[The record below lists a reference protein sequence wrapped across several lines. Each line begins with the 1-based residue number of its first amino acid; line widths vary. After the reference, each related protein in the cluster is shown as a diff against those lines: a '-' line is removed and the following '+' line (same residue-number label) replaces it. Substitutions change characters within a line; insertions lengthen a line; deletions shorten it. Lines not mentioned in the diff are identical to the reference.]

1 MLHKVINKQKHITL
15 LSKLIFCP
23 SCGRKLSANYR
34 LVKGVSKNSYRCTSR
49 TDTTPCSSTKSLS
62 MNLIDSAVWSLIKAD
77 LPSLSKQIN
86 EINPDEYI
94 AQMDNQLI
102 NLINR
107 EKKFKMIL
115 MKMLQY

>member
-1 MLHKVINKQKHITL
+1 
-15 LSKLIFCP
+15 
-23 SCGRKLSANYR
+23 
-34 LVKGVSKNSYRCTSR
+34 
-49 TDTTPCSSTKSLS
+49 
-62 MNLIDSAVWSLIKAD
+62 MNLDSAVWSLIKAD

-107 EKKFKMIL
+107 EKEIQNDIDENVAIL
-115 MKMLQY
+115 NSVGKLTSPNIIQLIQNW

>member
-1 MLHKVINKQKHITL
+1 
-15 LSKLIFCP
+15 
-23 SCGRKLSANYR
+23 
-34 LVKGVSKNSYRCTSR
+34 
-49 TDTTPCSSTKSLS
+49 

>member
-1 MLHKVINKQKHITL
+1 
-15 LSKLIFCP
+15 
-23 SCGRKLSANYR
+23 
-34 LVKGVSKNSYRCTSR
+34 
-49 TDTTPCSSTKSLS
+49 

-107 EKKFKMIL
+107 EKEIQNDIDENVALNSVGKL
-115 MKMLQY
+115 TSP

>member
-1 MLHKVINKQKHITL
+1 
-15 LSKLIFCP
+15 
-23 SCGRKLSANYR
+23 
-34 LVKGVSKNSYRCTSR
+34 
-49 TDTTPCSSTKSLS
+49 

-107 EKKFKMIL
+107 EKKIQNDIDENVAILNSVGKLTSPNIIQLIQKLVKQLKNLKMN
-115 MKMLQY
+115 

>member
-1 MLHKVINKQKHITL
+1 
-15 LSKLIFCP
+15 
-23 SCGRKLSANYR
+23 
-34 LVKGVSKNSYRCTSR
+34 
-49 TDTTPCSSTKSLS
+49 

-107 EKKFKMIL
+107 EKKFKMI
-115 MKMLQY
+115 KNLQY

>member
-1 MLHKVINKQKHITL
+1 
-15 LSKLIFCP
+15 
-23 SCGRKLSANYR
+23 
-34 LVKGVSKNSYRCTSR
+34 
-49 TDTTPCSSTKSLS
+49 

-107 EKKFKMIL
+107 EKEMMIDENVAILNSVGKLTSPNIQLIQKTGKTIENLKMKNKIEEEKQEL
-115 MKMLQY
+115 NLINY

>member
-1 MLHKVINKQKHITL
+1 
-15 LSKLIFCP
+15 
-23 SCGRKLSANYR
+23 
-34 LVKGVSKNSYRCTSR
+34 
-49 TDTTPCSSTKSLS
+49 

-107 EKKFKMIL
+107 EEIQNDIDENVAILNSVGKLTSPNIIQLIQKLVKQLKNLKMN
-115 MKMLQY
+115 

>member
-1 MLHKVINKQKHITL
+1 L
-15 LSKLIFCP
+15 
-23 SCGRKLSANYR
+23 
-34 LVKGVSKNSYRCTSR
+34 
-49 TDTTPCSSTKSLS
+49 
-62 MNLIDSAVWSLIKAD
+62 NLIDSAVWSLIKD

-107 EKKFKMIL
+107 KKENDIDENVAILNSVGKLTSPNIIQLIQKLVKQLKNLKMN
-115 MKMLQY
+115 

>member
-1 MLHKVINKQKHITL
+1 
-15 LSKLIFCP
+15 
-23 SCGRKLSANYR
+23 
-34 LVKGVSKNSYRCTSR
+34 
-49 TDTTPCSSTKSLS
+49 
-62 MNLIDSAVWSLIKAD
+62 MNLIDSAVWLIKAD

-107 EKKFKMIL
+107 EKEIQNDIDENVAINSVGKLTSPNIIQLIQKTGKTIEKL
-115 MKMLQY
+115 ELNKIEEEKQELNLINY

>member
-1 MLHKVINKQKHITL
+1 
-15 LSKLIFCP
+15 
-23 SCGRKLSANYR
+23 
-34 LVKGVSKNSYRCTSR
+34 
-49 TDTTPCSSTKSLS
+49 

-107 EKKFKMIL
+107 EKRNSK
-115 MKMLQY
+115 

>member
-1 MLHKVINKQKHITL
+1 
-15 LSKLIFCP
+15 
-23 SCGRKLSANYR
+23 
-34 LVKGVSKNSYRCTSR
+34 
-49 TDTTPCSSTKSLS
+49 

-107 EKKFKMIL
+107 EKEMMIDENVAILNSVGKLTSPNIQLIQKTGKTIENLKMN
-115 MKMLQY
+115 

>member
-1 MLHKVINKQKHITL
+1 VLFW
-15 LSKLIFCP
+15 LI
-23 SCGRKLSANYR
+23 
-34 LVKGVSKNSYRCTSR
+34 
-49 TDTTPCSSTKSLS
+49 
-62 MNLIDSAVWSLIKAD
+62 AD

-107 EKKFKMIL
+107 EKEIQNDIDENVAINSVGKLTSPNIIQLIQKL
-115 MKMLQY
+115 VKQLKNLN

>member
-1 MLHKVINKQKHITL
+1 
-15 LSKLIFCP
+15 
-23 SCGRKLSANYR
+23 
-34 LVKGVSKNSYRCTSR
+34 
-49 TDTTPCSSTKSLS
+49 

-107 EKKFKMIL
+107 EEIQNDIDENVAILNSVGKLTSPNIIQLIQKTGKKLKNLKMN
-115 MKMLQY
+115 

>member
-1 MLHKVINKQKHITL
+1 VL
-15 LSKLIFCP
+15 F
-23 SCGRKLSANYR
+23 
-34 LVKGVSKNSYRCTSR
+34 
-49 TDTTPCSSTKSLS
+49 
-62 MNLIDSAVWSLIKAD
+62 WSLIAD

-107 EKKFKMIL
+107 EKRNSK
-115 MKMLQY
+115 

>member
-1 MLHKVINKQKHITL
+1 MLHKVINKQNIYTTFKTYIL
-15 LSKLIFCP
+15 LVVKP
-23 SCGRKLSANYR
+23 NYQNYR

-107 EKKFKMIL
+107 EKNSK
-115 MKMLQY
+115 

>member
-1 MLHKVINKQKHITL
+1 
-15 LSKLIFCP
+15 
-23 SCGRKLSANYR
+23 
-34 LVKGVSKNSYRCTSR
+34 
-49 TDTTPCSSTKSLS
+49 

-115 MKMLQY
+115 MKISIKFSWKN

>member
-1 MLHKVINKQKHITL
+1 
-15 LSKLIFCP
+15 
-23 SCGRKLSANYR
+23 
-34 LVKGVSKNSYRCTSR
+34 
-49 TDTTPCSSTKSLS
+49 

-107 EKKFKMIL
+107 EKEIQNDIDENVAIL
-115 MKMLQY
+115 NSVGKLTSPNIQLIQKLVKQLKT

>member
-1 MLHKVINKQKHITL
+1 
-15 LSKLIFCP
+15 
-23 SCGRKLSANYR
+23 
-34 LVKGVSKNSYRCTSR
+34 
-49 TDTTPCSSTKSLS
+49 
-62 MNLIDSAVWSLIKAD
+62 MNLIDSAVLSLIKAD